1 MWNAARRRETKMAK
15 IINLVIIILMLTSC
29 SATSTN
35 LSVSEVLPRE
45 GYVFIKKIV
54 ILRKCKVK
62 RGVTSCV
69 DGRVSSAGSG
79 FIVKTTFKGSFIMT
93 ASHVCITNRT
103 LLPGV
108 TATDMLQVETLEGK
122 FYDATVLSHNPDID
136 VCLMFADNL
145 VNGAEE
151 VNLSDTAP
159 VPGDKVYNIASPY
172 GIHYPN
178 VVPIFEGRYIGER
191 GHKGFYTFGAGP
203 GSSGSMI
210 LNEDGELIGLLHSVY
225 RQMNEIVI
233 SVDYGSL
240 IQFIRRGLI
249 EHSTSHHREIR
260 DWNIFSS
267 NKAML

>member
-1 MWNAARRRETKMAK
+1 MWLAAQRRETKMAK

-29 SATSTN
+29 STTSTN

-45 GYVFIKKIV
+45 GYVYIKKIL
-54 ILRKCKVK
+54 ILRVCE
-62 RGVTSCV
+62 GTNCV
-69 DGRVSSAGSG
+69 NGRVASAGSG

-93 ASHVCITNRT
+93 ASHVCVTNRAN

-108 TATDMLQVETLEGK
+108 TATDMIQVETLEGK
-122 FYDATVLSHNPDID
+122 FYDATVLSHDPDID
-136 VCLMFADNL
+136 ACLMFADNL
-145 VNGAEE
+145 VTGSEE

-191 GHKGFYTFGAGP
+191 GHKGFYTFDAGP

-225 RQMNEIVI
+225 RDMHQIVV
-233 SVDYGSL
+233 SVDYDSL
-240 IQFIRRGLI
+240 MQFIRRGLI
-249 EHSTSHHREIR
+249 EHSTSHHREMD
-260 DWNIFSS
+260 DWNRYSS
-267 NKAML
+267 NKLKL